1 MNNVKVI
8 PQDQL
13 WHLGMGIKCVVNGKQ
28 YLYIGRGV
36 DRLGR
41 YMDVASG
48 VVMYDDEEELQSDTV
63 MVDIVP
69 DVQGLYEAKL
79 REVLSLVDDG
89 WTASDK
95 GMDIR
100 PELEELRLIKEIVDI
115 CNGK

>member
-13 WHLGMGIKCVVNGKQ
+13 WKLGTGIHCVVNGKQ
-28 YLYIGRGV
+28 YLYTGRGV

-41 YMDVASG
+41 YMDVDSG
-48 VVMYDDEEELQSDTV
+48 VVMYEDEEELQSDTI
-63 MVDIVP
+63 MVDIMP

-89 WTASDK
+89 WTVSDK